1 MNITCLL
8 PTVGA
13 ISGTNSVVKTVLAVG
28 FLDLKY
34 FFDIFHL
41 LRKYVYKHNLMQTCF
56 KTSGSPFNLIIKII
70 FL

>member
-28 FLDLKY
+28 FLDLN
-34 FFDIFHL
+34 ISSTFHL
-41 LRKYVYKHNLMQTCF
+41 LRKYVYKHNLMQNCF

>member
-13 ISGTNSVVKTVLAVG
+13 ISGTNSVVKTSCGG
-28 FLDLKY
+28 FFRLKY

-41 LRKYVYKHNLMQTCF
+41 LRKYVYKHNLMQTCL